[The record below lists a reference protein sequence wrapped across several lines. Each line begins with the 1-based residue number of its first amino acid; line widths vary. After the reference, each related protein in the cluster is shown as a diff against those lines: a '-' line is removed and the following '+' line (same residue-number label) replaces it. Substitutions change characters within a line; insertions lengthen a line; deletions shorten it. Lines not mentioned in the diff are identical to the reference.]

1 MANFLGKN
9 AKAYVGTTVTTA
21 ATETGWETALA
32 AATIADKVKDLKTNL
47 QKDTAEISD
56 RSNAAGFKTKVAT
69 LKDGTITFSMNWDP
83 SSSVFTTLQNA
94 YYNDTEIFFAALD
107 RAFATTGA
115 EGTAGNFQVS
125 NFTRDEP
132 LLGALTVDVEL
143 IPSTFVGHYKQTT

>member
-9 AKAYVGTTVTTA
+9 AKAYVGTTAATA
-21 ATETGWETALA
+21 ATQAAWETAVGL
-32 AATIADKVKDLKTNL
+32 ATIADKVKDLKTNL

-83 SSSVFTTLQNA
+83 TSAVFTTLQDA

-107 RAFATTGA
+107 RANASGA

-143 IPSTFVGHYKQTT
+143 IPSTFVGHYKKP